1 MNIAVTLPD
10 GSVRELP
17 AGSSPADVAA
27 SIGKGLARD
36 AVAAVVD
43 GVTVDVGTPL
53 NADAV
58 VSIITVGS
66 PEGVEIM
73 RHSAAHVMAAAVGRL
88 YGDVKFGIGPAITNG
103 FYYDFD
109 LDDAISSDDL
119 EKVEKEM
126 AEIVKAD
133 LPFVRE
139 DISRADAIEMMR
151 QAGQLYKVELLEE
164 LEVEQVSLY
173 RLGDFVDL
181 CLGPH
186 LPSTGKL
193 GLVKLLSVAG
203 AYWRGDSDRIQLQ
216 RIYGTAWAT
225 KKELKKHLY
234 QLAEAEKRDH
244 RRLGKEL
251 DLFSMDEEIG
261 QGLILWHPNGT
272 LIRTAIEDFWKAEH
286 VKRGY
291 QMVITPHIASEKVYL
306 RSGHVPKYEDMMYA
320 PLEIDEQRYRL
331 KPMNCP
337 GHIKI
342 YQSRARSY
350 RELPIRYGELGT
362 VYRYEM
368 SGSLQGMLRVRG
380 FTQDDAHIFCTPDQ
394 LADEIAD
401 LLDLV
406 RDMLGA
412 FGYTYK
418 AYLATRPEVS
428 LDTASDAEWEMAT
441 DALCRAMAMR
451 DVPYEVD
458 EGGGTFYAPKI
469 DIKLSDALGREWQ
482 GPTIQV
488 DLNLP
493 KRFNVEYV
501 DSKGQQCECV
511 MVHRTILGSMER
523 FVGGLIEHFGGWFP
537 VWLAP
542 EAARVLPITNHHNDY
557 ANEVAEKL
565 RSVGV
570 RTGVASRNETMGYK
584 IRSGVMEKVPYLLV
598 VGDREVD
605 AGTVNVRS
613 HDNGQE
619 GVMDVDTLVERLKEE
634 IATKKL
640 PKGFGED

>member
-1 MNIAVTLPD
+1 MNIAITLPD
-10 GSVRELP
+10 GSVREMP
-17 AGSSPADVAA
+17 AGSSPADIAA
-27 SIGKGLARD
+27 SIGRGLARD

-43 GVTVDVGTPL
+43 GATVDVGTAL
-53 NADAV
+53 NADAE
-58 VSIITVGS
+58 VSIITIGS

-73 RHSAAHVMAAAVGRL
+73 RHSTSHVLAAAVGRL
-88 YGDVKFGIGPAITNG
+88 YGDVKFGIGPAITDG

-109 LDDAISSDDL
+109 LDAAISSDDL
-119 EKVEKEM
+119 EKIEAEM
-126 AEIVKAD
+126 AKIVAAD
-133 LPFVRE
+133 EPFVRE
-139 DISRADAIEMMR
+139 DVLRADAIELMR
-151 QAGQLYKVELLEE
+151 STGQLYKVELLEE

-173 RLGDFVDL
+173 RTGDFMDL

-193 GLVKLLSVAG
+193 GVVKLLSVAG
-203 AYWRGDSDRIQLQ
+203 AYWRGDSDRPQLQ
-216 RIYGTAWAT
+216 RIYGTVWST
-225 KKELKKHLY
+225 KKELKKHLHR
-234 QLAEAEKRDH
+234 LAEAEKRDH

-261 QGLILWHPNGT
+261 QGLVLWHPNGT
-272 LIRTAIEDFWKAEH
+272 LIRSAIEDFWKAEH
-286 VKRGY
+286 AARGY
-291 QMVITPHIASEKVYL
+291 QMVVTPHIASEKVYL
-306 RSGHVPKYEDMMYA
+306 RSGHIPKYEEMMYA

-337 GHIKI
+337 AHIKI
-342 YQSRARSY
+342 FQSRARSY
-350 RELPIRYGELGT
+350 RDLPIRYGELGT

-368 SGSLQGMLRVRG
+368 SGALQGMLRVRG
-380 FTQDDAHIFCTPDQ
+380 FTQDDAHIFCTPEQ
-394 LADEIAD
+394 LVSEITD
-401 LLDLV
+401 LLELIDE
-406 RDMLGA
+406 MLHA

-418 AYLATRPEVS
+418 VYLSTRPKVS
-428 LDTASDAEWEMAT
+428 LETASDAEWEHAT
-441 DALCRAMAMR
+441 ESLRGAMSAR
-451 DVPYEVD
+451 GLAFEVD
-458 EGGGTFYAPKI
+458 EGAGTFYAPKI
-469 DIKLSDALGREWQ
+469 DVKLCDALGREWQ

-501 DSKGQQCECV
+501 DSKGRQRECV

-565 RSVGV
+565 RSAGV
-570 RTGVASRNETMGYK
+570 RTGVALRNETMGHK
-584 IRSGVMEKVPYLLV
+584 IRSGVMDKVPYLLV
-598 VGDREVD
+598 VGDCEVE

-619 GVMDVDTLVERLKEE
+619 GVMDVDALVERLKEE

-640 PKGFGED
+640 PKGFGE